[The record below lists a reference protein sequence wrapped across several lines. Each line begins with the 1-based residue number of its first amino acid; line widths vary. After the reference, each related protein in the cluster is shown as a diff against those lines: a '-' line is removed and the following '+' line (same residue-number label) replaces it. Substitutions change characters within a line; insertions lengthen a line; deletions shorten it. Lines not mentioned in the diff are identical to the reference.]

1 MSVMKTKGT
10 RLRTPGY
17 IFGDAM
23 SETSVN
29 IYCPNRMKDG
39 LKRLAFDK
47 ELSVSRYI
55 VGLIINDLLEKDE
68 DFREWYKSL

>member
-1 MSVMKTKGT
+1 
-10 RLRTPGY
+10 
-17 IFGDAM
+17 
-23 SETSVN
+23 
-29 IYCPNRMKDG
+29 MKDG